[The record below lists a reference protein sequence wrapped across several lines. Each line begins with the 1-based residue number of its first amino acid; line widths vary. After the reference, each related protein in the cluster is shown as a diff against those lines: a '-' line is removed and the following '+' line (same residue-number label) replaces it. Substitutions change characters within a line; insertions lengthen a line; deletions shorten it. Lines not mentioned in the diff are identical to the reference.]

1 MTFARGLLFPEGP
14 VALSDG
20 SLLVVEG
27 GESRG
32 CITRIS
38 ADGSSRSV
46 IAVTGRPNGLAVDD
60 SGAIWTAESKTPSLL
75 RVTLDGKTEVIA
87 RDCDGEPF
95 LFPNDLCI
103 GPDGQ
108 IYMTDSG
115 VFIDDFAPGG
125 NIRPDYLSVPMDGR
139 VYQIDPKARTTRKVD
154 SGIRFTNGIAFG
166 PDDRLYV
173 NETVTGNVYRYDL
186 GEAGVGPR
194 QCFGNVRDPKGPPG
208 WRGPDGMAFGTDGR
222 LYVAV
227 FGQRGVTVLDASG
240 EVAERIKTAGKLPT
254 NVCFGLPGSRRI
266 YVTEYEF
273 GTVETFEVP
282 SDGYPL
288 WTKL

>member
-1 MTFARGLLFPEGP
+1 VTFAKDLIFPEGP

-20 SLLVVEG
+20 TLLVVEG
-27 GESRG
+27 GATRG

-38 ADGSSRSV
+38 ADGSTRTV
-46 IAVTGRPNGLAVDD
+46 VAVTGRPNGLAVDD

-75 RVTLDGKTEVIA
+75 RVTLDGKVEVIA

-103 GPDGQ
+103 GPDGKV
-108 IYMTDSG
+108 YMTDSG

-125 NIRPDYLSVPMDGR
+125 NIRPDYPSIPIDGR
-139 VYQIDPKARTTRKVD
+139 VYQVDPASRGVRKLD

-166 PDDRLYV
+166 PDGRLYV
-173 NETVTGNVYRYDL
+173 NETVTGDVYRFDI
-186 GEAGVGPR
+186 GSAGAGPR
-194 QCFGNVRDPKGPPG
+194 QCFGNVRDPNGPPG
-208 WRGPDGMAFGTDGR
+208 WRGPDGMAFGRDGR

-227 FGQRGVTVLDASG
+227 FGQRDITVLDSSG
-240 EVAERIKTAGKLPT
+240 EVAERITTAGKLPT
-254 NVCFGLPGSRRI
+254 NLCFGLPGSRRM

-273 GTVETFEVP
+273 GTVEMFDAPV
-282 SDGYPL
+282 DGFPL
-288 WTKL
+288 WTRL